1 MRMKNEKLRIN
12 NEGLRIRNEE
22 LGMRKCFLIVF
33 FLLIGVNIFAQ
44 GFGFGDEDGGAG
56 SGFSVSVNGEVS
68 AKLLG
73 YFDEFYEGAEF
84 VRFGDIFSGSL
95 GFSAQTSVA
104 EGVINLNLD
113 TTTPVSIDEAYLR
126 AFFGNFEITAGLR
139 KLVWGRADSMG
150 PLDVINPLDTSLI
163 YTEMSDSTSLLG
175 VKIAR
180 PLVHAAFRFGQSSKV
195 EAVFVPWF
203 EPHLIP
209 GVGERWRPAQMDQMK
224 GTTITMPVP
233 LPPPYPSQSADIFVK
248 PNLLEPP
255 DTTTLDY
262 AQAGL
267 RFTTTIGQADFGLQ
281 YYYGWLPQPSVKIND
296 VRVNVTPNL
305 DIPSPVPIPSSV
317 DVDVDIS
324 YLYNPYH
331 QIGLDYGQ
339 VLFGV
344 LNIRAELAANITED
358 LEGDDGSV
366 YNPSLA
372 WSLGFDRDLFFG
384 ININMQVNESIRL
397 FHDKLGDDMTTM
409 MDNLS
414 EGVATGAVSLDTID
428 SQISRIDIEGGS
440 SLTSTRLTVALSK
453 KFLRD
458 QLELRTAVVWGIEDM
473 DCAIMPALIWTKE
486 ELRIALSCGFFAGN
500 EEGQLGQYKDNNF
513 IKLALTYVF

>member
-1 MRMKNEKLRIN
+1 MIKKAI
-12 NEGLRIRNEE
+12 
-22 LGMRKCFLIVF
+22 
-33 FLLIGVNIFAQ
+33 LLLFITASLSAQ
-44 GFGFGDEDGGAG
+44 DFGFGFGDEDGGAG
-56 SGFSVSVNGEVS
+56 AGSGFSVSVSGEVS
-68 AKLLG
+68 AGMLG
-73 YFDEFYEGAEF
+73 YFDDFSEGAEHISL
-84 VRFGDIFSGSL
+84 GDIFSGRL
-95 GFSAQTSVA
+95 GFSAKTAVA

-113 TTTPVSIDEAYLR
+113 TSPSPVSIDEAYLR
-126 AFFGNFEITAGLR
+126 AFFGSFEITAGLR

-163 YTEMSDSTSLLG
+163 YTEMADSTSLLG

-203 EPHLIP
+203 QPHLIP
-209 GVGERWRPAQMDQMK
+209 GEGRWRPAQMEEMLK
-224 GTTITMPVP
+224 GTTITVPVP
-233 LPPPYPSQSADIFVK
+233 LPPPYPSQSADILVK
-248 PNLLEPP
+248 PNLLELPE
-255 DTTTLDY
+255 TTTLDY

-281 YYYGWLPQPSVKIND
+281 YYYGWLPQPSVKISD
-296 VRVNVTPNL
+296 VRRNVTEYL
-305 DIPSPVPIPSSV
+305 DIPLPVQIPSSV

-339 VLFGV
+339 VLFGI

-366 YNPSLA
+366 YNPSIA
-372 WSLGFDRDLFFG
+372 WSFGFDCDLFLG
-384 ININMQVNESIRL
+384 INLNLQVNESIRL
-397 FHDKLGDDMTTM
+397 FHDKLGGDMTTM

-414 EGVATGAVSLDTID
+414 EGVATGTVGLDDID
-428 SQISRIDIEGGS
+428 NYINRIDIEGGS
-440 SLTSTRLTVALSK
+440 SLTSTRLTAALSR

-458 QLELRTAVVWGIEDM
+458 QLELRAAVVWGIEDM

-486 ELRIALSCGFFAGN
+486 ELRIALSGGFFAGN
-500 EEGQLGQYKDNNF
+500 EEGQLGQYYKNNF
-513 IKLALTYVF
+513 IKVSLTYMF